1 MVNGE
6 EEKKSDYVLLRSDRR
21 RNLRSHLLVLNVRGE
36 ASNKS
41 FFGYAKVISRGGMF
55 IATVNPREIGE
66 EFMIEFS
73 LPDKTPVRCKCRVV
87 WRRDFLPRAL
97 HEPGMGIKFLDMVE
111 EIGNKIDRWV
121 KKG

>member
-1 MVNGE
+1 
-6 EEKKSDYVLLRSDRR
+6 
-21 RNLRSHLLVLNVRGE
+21 
-36 ASNKS
+36 
-41 FFGYAKVISRGGMF
+41 MF

-87 WRRDFLPRAL
+87 CRRDFVPRAL
-97 HEPGMGIKFLDMVE
+97 HEPGMGIKFLDMAE